1 MTRRY
6 RLGGRVVWVLG
17 LVLACGM
24 ARAKE
29 EPLPPQ
35 FKYAGGTENLT
46 EGCEGNLELNPEAM
60 KFKCWGGAVEIPYS
74 DISLMQYR
82 SDISRKVRKLKVK
95 WKVRPSDVSPI
106 LRSKKNRFFAVV
118 FRDEGKP
125 RVVILRVEPKAMRPY
140 LAELDLRAAKR
151 VEVESYEEY

>member
-1 MTRRY
+1 
-6 RLGGRVVWVLG
+6 LGWRIFWG
-17 LVLACGM
+17 LALLLACGM

-35 FKYAGGTENLT
+35 FRYAGGTESLPA
-46 EGCEGNLELNPEAM
+46 GCEGNLELSPEAM
-60 KFKCWGGAVEIPYS
+60 KFKCWGGAIEIPYS
-74 DISLMQYR
+74 AVSLMQYR
-82 SDISRKVRKLKVK
+82 SEVSRKVRRMKVK
-95 WKVRPSDVSPI
+95 WAVRPNDVSPI

-118 FRDEGKP
+118 FREEGKP
-125 RVVILRVEPKAMRPY
+125 RIMILRVESKAMRPY